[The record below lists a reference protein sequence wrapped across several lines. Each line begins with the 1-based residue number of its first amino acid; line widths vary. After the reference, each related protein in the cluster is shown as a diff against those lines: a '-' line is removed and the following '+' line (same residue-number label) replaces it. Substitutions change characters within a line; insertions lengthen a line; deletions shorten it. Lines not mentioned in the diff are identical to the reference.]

1 MDHAKCP
8 TQFKVTV
15 PKNGCMRDL
24 CKALSALSGNVDSND
39 MIVTDVYN
47 HKFHKIYGPDEGLHH
62 ILDRDDIFV

>member
-1 MDHAKCP
+1 MDHTKCP

-15 PKNGCMRDL
+15 PKQGCMRDL
-24 CKALSALSGNVDSND
+24 CQALEGLSGVTSDK

-47 HKFHKIYGPDEGLHH
+47 HKFHKMYGPNEGLHH